1 MFDDEYTKAGLRVAG
16 KNIVWKH
23 QILCVCMCVRV
34 RRCMCLLVC
43 VSRELSTSNMCYLS
57 GVGMLNLLCKDPCR
71 VLSKLKVV
79 LFDHKIIKI
88 QIFQK

>member
-1 MFDDEYTKAGLRVAG
+1 
-16 KNIVWKH
+16 
-23 QILCVCMCVRV
+23 
-34 RRCMCLLVC
+34 
-43 VSRELSTSNMCYLS
+43 MCYLS
-57 GVGMLNLLCKDPCR
+57 GVGMLNLLCKDPYR